1 MQSCGD
7 DDDTDDDDDDDGGD
21 GDGDDDDDDD
31 GDDDDDDGGGGDDDV
46 DVHAADAPHK
56 TKLRTLKLPPHKTK
70 LGSLKLRT
78 LSPTCVQT
86 CPPCAMLDPSWAQV
100 RPSLRP
106 RTAPVGFGWAKYA
119 RSFPL
124 YPILT
129 HGGGCG

>member
-1 MQSCGD
+1 MMQSCGD
-7 DDDTDDDDDDDGGD
+7 DDDTDDDDDDGGDGD
-21 GDGDDDDDDD
+21 GDGDDDDT
-31 GDDDDDDGGGGDDDV
+31 DDDDDGGGDDDVDV

-100 RPSLRP
+100 RPNLRP